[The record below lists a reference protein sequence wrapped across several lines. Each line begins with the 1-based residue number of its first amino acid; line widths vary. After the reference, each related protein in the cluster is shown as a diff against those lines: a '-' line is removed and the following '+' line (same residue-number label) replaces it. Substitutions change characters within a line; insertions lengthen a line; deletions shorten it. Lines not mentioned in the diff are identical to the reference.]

1 MASKRGRRPAQQP
14 YQPPGARRQAAT
26 KSTKVKSAQP
36 FEEFQ
41 RLLSEAVENDR
52 WNLYADL
59 VDLSLQCGEQFDAA
73 GDDTDRRW
81 RVFLDTV
88 LDAVLQHGAVQ
99 LAVEISAA
107 LVVSFTLSSPS
118 RALL

>member
-14 YQPPGARRQAAT
+14 YQPPGARRQTVAT
-26 KSTKVKSAQP
+26 STKAKSAQP

-41 RLLSEAVENDR
+41 QLLTKAIENDR

-73 GDDTDRRW
+73 GDDSDRRW
-81 RVFLDTV
+81 RVFLDTM
-88 LDAVLQHGAVQ
+88 LDAVLQHGTVQ

-107 LVVSFTLSSPS
+107 LVVLFTLPLLS
-118 RALL
+118 RTL

>member
-1 MASKRGRRPAQQP
+1 MKH
-14 YQPPGARRQAAT
+14 
-26 KSTKVKSAQP
+26 
-36 FEEFQ
+36 
-41 RLLSEAVENDR
+41 DR

-107 LVVSFTLSSPS
+107 LVGFFIPPSPS
-118 RALL
+118 RAFF

>member
-14 YQPPGARRQAAT
+14 YQPPGARRQAAA
-26 KSTKVKSAQP
+26 KSTKTTSAQP
-36 FEEFQ
+36 FEDFQ
-41 RLLSEAVENDR
+41 RLLSEAIEYDR

-73 GDDTDRRW
+73 GDDVDRRW

-88 LDAVLQHGAVQ
+88 FDAVLQHNAVQ
-99 LAVEISAA
+99 LALEISAA
-107 LVVSFTLSSPS
+107 LVSLFYTIVDF
-118 RALL
+118 